1 MCVTRPDLNKLTLV
15 EHEIF
20 LHEFYPFIRFYLVE
34 LAPIKEVIYEIRF
47 MSMSAKEFAETVA
60 HSDLLTANEKLGF
73 LSNIVSDKSAVPVP
87 PGFTMKRNRLMMNQ
101 ER

>member
-1 MCVTRPDLNKLTLV
+1 
-15 EHEIF
+15 
-20 LHEFYPFIRFYLVE
+20 
-34 LAPIKEVIYEIRF
+34 